1 MTNEGKLRALYT
13 NRDETGVAFC
23 VSPTGTPIYELPH
36 SDFTL
41 SDRPVDEWVGPIVD
55 LYARQVAHTQAVGDD
70 SVPVAKLMTG
80 THIYAAAFGS
90 PVKTFQDNN
99 PCALPFLTTAD
110 EADRTTVP
118 DISASPTLARVIE
131 LGHKVQR
138 ELGPDAYLSPCDM
151 QTGFDTACLI
161 WDKTALYCAMMDG
174 DDREA
179 VKRLADKCAML
190 FKNFLTALRR
200 EFPNMSPLHCPGT
213 WCPPELGP
221 WMSNDEC
228 GAVNT
233 TMFDQFLLPEMIDL
247 AETFGGIGMHCCAA
261 AEHQFASFNKIPNLY
276 GLNRVQATQGYFPI
290 LDHFAGPGS
299 PTHVLAWIDDETIAA
314 LLEQAPA
321 GTRFIVQNTLD
332 DVDEA
337 KAWLD
342 KMRSLP
348 PI

>member
-1 MTNEGKLRALYT
+1 MEPVLQLALDFVNLEQALRAAREAAAGAVDWL
-13 NRDETGVAFC
+13 EA
-23 VSPTGTPIYELPH
+23 GTPLIKSEGL
-36 SDFTL
+36 D
-41 SDRPVDEWVGPIVD
+41 
-55 LYARQVAHTQAVGDD
+55 AV
-70 SVPVAKLMTG
+70 
-80 THIYAAAFGS
+80 
-90 PVKTFQDNN
+90 
-99 PCALPFLTTAD
+99 
-110 EADRTTVP
+110 R
-118 DISASPTLARVIE
+118 
-131 LGHKVQR
+131 
-138 ELGPDAYLSPCDM
+138 
-151 QTGFDTACLI
+151 
-161 WDKTALYCAMMDG
+161 
-174 DDREA
+174 
-179 VKRLADKCAML
+179 
-190 FKNFLTALRR
+190 ALRR

-213 WCPPELGP
+213 WCPPDLGP